1 VGVLWA
7 LERAIVARAPAM
19 VIGVVITGRPL
30 PPKLLLLAA
39 VRVWVHRGASEIAPP
54 PAAFAAALIAATSP
68 AAPPPGPEQGTLTL
82 VVAPVGS
89 SGVAAR

>member
-39 VRVWVHRGASEIAPP
+39 VRV
-54 PAAFAAALIAATSP
+54 
-68 AAPPPGPEQGTLTL
+68 
-82 VVAPVGS
+82 
-89 SGVAAR
+89 